1 VNAVKNST
9 ATGTTAT
16 AERSRR
22 YRGRFAPSP
31 TGLLHQ
37 GSLVA
42 ALASWLDARSHGGQW
57 LLRIED
63 LDGPRNVPGAE
74 DAILR
79 TLDDLGLTAD
89 GPVLRQSQR
98 HQFYREALDTLRSA
112 GVAYRCTC
120 SRSEAPGVYAGRC
133 RLHPAPPGP
142 AAWRFAMERD
152 DCIEF
157 EDAIQGHCRFA
168 AGQMGDPVI
177 FRRDEVAAYQLA
189 VVVDDAAQEITHVV
203 RGADLLDSTPWQ
215 MRIGAALGV
224 PALSYAHVPLVTEPD
239 GSKLAK
245 SRGAAAVADLPPAG
259 ALTLALQLLGYE
271 PPDGLGNETPPH
283 ILDWALAGW
292 PPRALG
298 GRKTIAIVP

>member
-16 AERSRR
+16 ADRPRR

-79 TLDDLGLTAD
+79 TLDALGLTAD

-98 HQFYREALDTLRSA
+98 QALYREALDSLRAA
-112 GVAYRCTC
+112 GLAYRCTC
-120 SRSEAPGVYAGRC
+120 SRSDEPGVYSGRC
-133 RLHPAPPGP
+133 RLHPPPPGP
-142 AAWRFAMERD
+142 AAWRFAMD
-152 DCIEF
+152 AGDCVEF
-157 EDAIQGHCRFA
+157 EDLIQGHCRFDE
-168 AGQMGDPVI
+168 GLLGDPVI

-203 RGADLLDSTPWQ
+203 RGADLIDSTPWQ
-215 MRIGAALGV
+215 LRIGAALGV
-224 PALSYAHVPLVTEPD
+224 HTLTYAHVPLVTEPD

-245 SRGAAAVADLPPAG
+245 SRRAPAVADMPPG
-259 ALTLALQLLGYE
+259 AALVLALRLLGYE
-271 PPDGLGNETPPH
+271 PSGDLVDQSPAR

-298 GRKTIAIVP
+298 GRKSVALPG

>member
-1 VNAVKNST
+1 MNAVKNST

-16 AERSRR
+16 ADRPRR

-79 TLDDLGLTAD
+79 TLDAAGLVAD

-98 HQFYREALDTLRSA
+98 QTFYREALDALRSA
-112 GVAYRCTC
+112 GLAYRCTC
-120 SRSEAPGVYAGRC
+120 SRSEEPGVYSGHC
-133 RLHPAPPGP
+133 RLHPPPPGP
-142 AAWRFAMERD
+142 AAWRFAMD
-152 DCIEF
+152 PADCVEF
-157 EDAIQGHCRFA
+157 EDVIQGHCRFE
-168 AGQMGDPVI
+168 AGQLGDPVI

-203 RGADLLDSTPWQ
+203 RGADLIESTPWQ
-215 MRIGAALGV
+215 LRIGAALGA
-224 PALSYAHVPLVTEPD
+224 PALTYAHVPLVTEPD
-239 GSKLAK
+239 GSRLAK
-245 SRGAAAVADLPPAG
+245 SRGSAAVAELPPG
-259 ALTLALQLLGYE
+259 QALTLALQLLGYA
-271 PPDGLGNETPPH
+271 PPLELAEQPPQR

-298 GRKTIAIVP
+298 GRKSVALPG

>member
-1 VNAVKNST
+1 MNAVKNST

-74 DAILR
+74 DAIRR
-79 TLDDLGLTAD
+79 TLDDLGLIAD

-98 HQFYREALDTLRSA
+98 QQFYREALDTLRSA
-112 GVAYRCTC
+112 GVTYRCTC
-120 SRSEAPGVYAGRC
+120 SRSEAPGVYSGRC
-133 RLHPAPPGP
+133 RLQPAPPGP
-142 AAWRFAMERD
+142 AAWRFAMDRS

-157 EDAIQGHCRFA
+157 EDAIQGHCRYA
-168 AGQMGDPVI
+168 AEKLGDPVI

-224 PALSYAHVPLVTEPD
+224 PALTYAHVPLVTEPD

-245 SRGAAAVADLPPAG
+245 SRGAAAVADLPPAA
-259 ALTLALQLLGYE
+259 ALSLALQLLGYE
-271 PPDGLGNETPPH
+271 PPDGLGNENPSH
-283 ILDWALAGW
+283 VLDWALAGW

-298 GRKTIAIVP
+298 ARKTTAIPP